1 MKIITT
7 TIDFYITGKNKYNP
21 INVMPTIASESF
33 AIQIFD
39 TFIDLDRLAVV

>member
-21 INVMPTIASESF
+21 INVMPTTASESF
-33 AIQIFD
+33 TNQIFD
-39 TFIDLDRLAVV
+39 TFIELDRQAVV